1 MVTMCM
7 TYTKQGMSSME
18 ESIFR
23 YVDWG
28 ANSVVHVLAKEA
40 CIHVTNKT
48 WWHSIIPCIGGIIRK
63 EELHPLSLFLTK
75 KREKV
80 QPIQMLQQCVLIMPK
95 GIKKTSNYWPNK
107 INISFFDVVFLYL
120 ERDVPI

>member
-40 CIHVTNKT
+40 CTHVANKT
-48 WWHSIIPCIGGIIRK
+48 WWHSIPPCIGGIIRK
-63 EELHPLSLFLTK
+63 EELHPLS
-75 KREKV
+75 
-80 QPIQMLQQCVLIMPK
+80 
-95 GIKKTSNYWPNK
+95 
-107 INISFFDVVFLYL
+107 
-120 ERDVPI
+120 